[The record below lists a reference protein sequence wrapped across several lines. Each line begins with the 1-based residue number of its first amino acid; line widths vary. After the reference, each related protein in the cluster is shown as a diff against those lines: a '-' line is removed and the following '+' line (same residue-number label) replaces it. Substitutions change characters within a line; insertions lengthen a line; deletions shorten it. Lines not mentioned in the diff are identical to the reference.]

1 MDKTAFLV
9 EQVSILGK
17 SIVCVV
23 DRPTKEAVLK
33 LLSHDRKFKIEGESV
48 FWRDSY
54 TDTDKMC
61 LLSGIVIKK

>member
-33 LLSHDRKFKIEGESV
+33 LLSHDRKFKIE
-48 FWRDSY
+48 
-54 TDTDKMC
+54 
-61 LLSGIVIKK
+61 